1 MGITRPREP
10 IGIEKLDQILHGG
23 FIRGKT
29 YLIAGETGTGKT
41 IFAMQFL
48 LHGARMLDQPG
59 LYVSGDEDIESLIE
73 GLREFGW
80 SIDELIDRGKINF
93 LSLVSEF
100 PDKFDSKALKI
111 GVKSLVE
118 RIERW
123 SKEYGVK
130 RLVLDPIA
138 PFIIG
143 EERLNWIREYVRRLI
158 TEIER
163 RIGCTTIM
171 TSEIPTGSNALSR
184 YGIEEFLASGVI
196 ILRIE
201 KSIRGYRRV
210 MVIRKMR
217 WTPVKPVEL
226 EFDIVPGKGI
236 VITEF

>member
-93 LSLVSEF
+93 LSLF
-100 PDKFDSKALKI
+100 NI
-111 GVKSLVE
+111 
-118 RIERW
+118 
-123 SKEYGVK
+123 
-130 RLVLDPIA
+130 
-138 PFIIG
+138 
-143 EERLNWIREYVRRLI
+143 
-158 TEIER
+158 
-163 RIGCTTIM
+163 
-171 TSEIPTGSNALSR
+171 SN
-184 YGIEEFLASGVI
+184 
-196 ILRIE
+196 
-201 KSIRGYRRV
+201 
-210 MVIRKMR
+210 
-217 WTPVKPVEL
+217 
-226 EFDIVPGKGI
+226 
-236 VITEF
+236 